1 MNVRIENGVTII
13 STGDAVGGLKN
24 KTGHVGITYYEKQDR
39 YRAELTYKYNKYL
52 LGFYTNIDDAV
63 AIRKE
68 AERQKEKGNFMEW
81 YNTLEKY
88 QWHKQPRKKKES

>member
-1 MNVRIENGVTII
+1 MDVRIENGITII

-24 KTGHVGITYYEKQDR
+24 KTGHRGITYYERKNK
-39 YRAELTYKYNKYL
+39 YRAEITLKHKKYL
-52 LGFYTNIDDAV
+52 LGFYTNLEDAV

-68 AERQKEKGNFMEW
+68 AERQKEKDTFVEW

-88 QWHKQPRKKKES
+88 KSRNTNQKLKES